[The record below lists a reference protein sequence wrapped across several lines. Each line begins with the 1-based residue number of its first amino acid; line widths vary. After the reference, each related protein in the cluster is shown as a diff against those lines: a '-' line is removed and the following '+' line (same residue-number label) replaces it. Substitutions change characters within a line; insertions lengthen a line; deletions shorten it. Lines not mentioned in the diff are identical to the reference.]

1 MTDKNL
7 ELIHNTLKDSNS
19 ILIPI
24 PEIHGAEI
32 LGSALAIAAFLKS
45 EGKNVTILSSYIHLQ
60 NSLPSLDLSA
70 ISSVIQSTIE
80 SVISID
86 TSQYPI
92 ESIKY
97 DTTDSQLRI
106 YLHSPSDKFNSD
118 LVSIQ
123 PGQYPYDLILTLDTK
138 NWTQLGSAF
147 LQYPHIF
154 LETPSIAV
162 SAVDIPHP
170 YSERTIVE
178 NKYLSSAEIVFEYLK
193 VYSRHSLTDKNI
205 INGLLLSLILSNTKN
220 LSLEKTIIKLR
231 ELPNDYEVIIQSL
244 ESIITD
250 NHRLLIGRILA
261 HLEFINF
268 ERSGQNA
275 RYAYSKLFTHDFSK
289 TNTTEQDIIIIYR
302 ELFKYLPKDI
312 IGLHIVVDNAKSSK
326 QGYLNMP
333 NLDMSNLQT
342 TLEGD
347 YNEGVLVYNYASD
360 KDINTAGQELNN
372 KILEVLQS

>member
-24 PEIHGAEI
+24 PEIRGAEI

-70 ISSVIQSTIE
+70 ISSVIQSTVE
-80 SVISID
+80 SVISVDI
-86 TSQYPI
+86 SQYPV

-106 YLHSPSDKFNSD
+106 YLHSPSDKFKAD

-178 NKYLSSAEIVFEYLK
+178 NKYLSSAEIFFEYLK

-268 ERSGQNA
+268 ERSGQNT

-333 NLDMSNLQT
+333 NLDISNLQT

-360 KDINTAGQELNN
+360 KDIHTAGQELNN

>member
-70 ISSVIQSTIE
+70 ISSVIQSTVE

-360 KDINTAGQELNN
+360 KDIHTAGQELNN

>member
-32 LGSALAIAAFLKS
+32 LGSALAIAAFLKA

-60 NSLPSLDLSA
+60 NSLPFLDLSS
-70 ISSVIQSTIE
+70 ISSVIQSTVE

-86 TSQYPI
+86 ISQYPV

-106 YLHSPSDKFNSD
+106 YLHSPSDKFKAD

-138 NWTQLGSAF
+138 NWTQLGNAF

-154 LETPSIAV
+154 LETPSIAI
-162 SAVDIPHP
+162 SAADIPHP
-170 YSERTIVE
+170 YSERTIIE

-193 VYSRHSLTDKNI
+193 AYSRHSLTDKNI

-360 KDINTAGQELNN
+360 KDIHTAGQELNN

>member
-7 ELIHNTLKDSNS
+7 ELIHNTLKDANS

-60 NSLPSLDLSA
+60 NALPFLDLSA
-70 ISSVIQSTIE
+70 ISSVIQSTVE

-106 YLHSPSDKFNSD
+106 YLHSPSDKFHAD

-123 PGQYPYDLILTLDTK
+123 PGQYPYNLILTLDTK

-154 LETPSIAV
+154 LETPSIAI
-162 SAVDIPHP
+162 SALDIPHP
-170 YSERTIVE
+170 YSERTIIE

-193 VYSRHSLTDKNI
+193 EYSRHSLTDKNI
-205 INGLLLSLILSNTKN
+205 INGLLLSLILSNNKN

-231 ELPNDYEVIIQSL
+231 ELPNDYEVITQSL
-244 ESIITD
+244 ESMIAD

-261 HLEFINF
+261 HLEFVQF
-268 ERSGQNA
+268 ERAGQNA

-289 TNTTEQDIIIIYR
+289 TNTTEQDIVIIYR
-302 ELFKYLPKDI
+302 KLFKYLPKDI
-312 IGLHIVVDNAKSSK
+312 IGLHLVVDNAKSSK

-342 TLEGD
+342 ALEGE
-347 YNEGVLVYNYASD
+347 YHEGVLVYNYASD
-360 KDINTAGQELNN
+360 KDIHTAGQELNN

>member
-32 LGSALAIAAFLKS
+32 LGSALAIAAFLKA

-60 NSLPSLDLSA
+60 NSLPFLDLSA
-70 ISSVIQSTIE
+70 ISSVIQSTVE
-80 SVISID
+80 SVISVDI
-86 TSQYPI
+86 SQYPV

-106 YLHSPSDKFNSD
+106 YLHSPSDKFNAD

-138 NWTQLGSAF
+138 NWTQLGSSF

-154 LETPSIAV
+154 LETPSISI
-162 SAVDIPHP
+162 SALDIPHP
-170 YSERTIVE
+170 YSERTIIE

-205 INGLLLSLILSNTKN
+205 INGLLLSLILSNKKN

-231 ELPNDYEVIIQSL
+231 ELPNDYEIITQSL
-244 ESIITD
+244 ESIISD

-261 HLEFINF
+261 HLEFIQF
-268 ERSGQNA
+268 ERAGHNA

-312 IGLHIVVDNAKSSK
+312 IGLHLVVDNAKSSK
-326 QGYLNMP
+326 QGYLNIP

-342 TLEGD
+342 ALEGE
-347 YNEGVLVYNYASD
+347 YHEGVLVYNYASD
-360 KDINTAGQELNN
+360 KDIHTAGQELNN
-372 KILEVLQS
+372 KILEVLES

>member
-1 MTDKNL
+1 
-7 ELIHNTLKDSNS
+7 
-19 ILIPI
+19 
-24 PEIHGAEI
+24 
-32 LGSALAIAAFLKS
+32 
-45 EGKNVTILSSYIHLQ
+45 
-60 NSLPSLDLSA
+60 
-70 ISSVIQSTIE
+70 
-80 SVISID
+80 
-86 TSQYPI
+86 
-92 ESIKY
+92 
-97 DTTDSQLRI
+97 
-106 YLHSPSDKFNSD
+106 
-118 LVSIQ
+118 
-123 PGQYPYDLILTLDTK
+123 
-138 NWTQLGSAF
+138 
-147 LQYPHIF
+147 
-154 LETPSIAV
+154 
-162 SAVDIPHP
+162 
-170 YSERTIVE
+170 
-178 NKYLSSAEIVFEYLK
+178 
-193 VYSRHSLTDKNI
+193 
-205 INGLLLSLILSNTKN
+205 
-220 LSLEKTIIKLR
+220 
-231 ELPNDYEVIIQSL
+231 LPNDYEVIIQSL